1 MYSEADNAVDG
12 DKKTCMRTLPIG
24 FNSPD
29 KTVWWKVDLGRVFS
43 IHSVTIMF
51 KNYIGYGT

>member
-1 MYSEADNAVDG
+1 MQLMEI
-12 DKKTCMRTLPIG
+12 KKTCMKTLPIG
-24 FNSPD
+24 LYSPD

-43 IHSVTIMF
+43 IHSVNIMF